1 VGRLDSQIEVL
12 QKQNKS
18 IIDIR
23 FGEMWSVLNELKAQL
38 TILETYKRKQDM
50 SLKQK
55 YAEVLAIAPSIKSI
69 VSRKFK
75 ISWMN

>member
-1 VGRLDSQIEVL
+1 
-12 QKQNKS
+12 
-18 IIDIR
+18 
-23 FGEMWSVLNELKAQL
+23 MWSVLNELKAQL